1 MALLTISIKIIVLIM
16 RYVNAGSVWIN
27 VSLIFNLTPTP
38 NSIINES
45 PNDDIVSILL
55 SKTPKMEPIP
65 PNNWKKPTVVLYSDK
80 P

>member
-1 MALLTISIKIIVLIM
+1 M

-38 NSIINES
+38 NSIITES
-45 PNDDIVSILL
+45 PNDDIISILL
-55 SKTPKMEPIP
+55 SKTPMMEPIP
-65 PNNWKKPTVVLYSDK
+65 PNNWKKPIIVLYSDK